1 MGGNLNVRFLKSQD
15 AIDEHRR
22 CAVRHAAERADTRL
36 GVKLTEADVLQL
48 GLMIWAGRARLMGY
62 GGGGRR
68 LLHVPLG
75 KNKWAL
81 AVFDKD
87 LRRIVTFLSRA
98 REWRGDLSDLGREL
112 SRMEMQP

>member
-75 KNKWAL
+75 KNK
-81 AVFDKD
+81 D
-87 LRRIVTFLSRA
+87 LRRIVLSVQSPRMA
-98 REWRGDLSDLGREL
+98 GDLSDLGREL